1 MNNGPDFEK
10 TVTLAPV
17 IFPNNKEKFK
27 EMFVQYFIE
36 LGRYETVDE
45 YLLQRENPELEC
57 VQVITSETSG
67 KQGDVN
73 ISSFKHGAYV
83 WCRVGYKNGIFG
95 PWVCC
100 GKFHDRTNDKGDTV
114 SAKLDCAQEGPIY
127 CLRCLQYVPVVQ
139 DIAFHKTKLQKV
151 CRVANL
157 LRNFVRGPKDNAR

>member
-1 MNNGPDFEK
+1 MNDIPSTEYITINK
-10 TVTLAPV
+10 TGVFIDTNKTTKYRGKQIHFRKMLKEIFV
-17 IFPNNKEKFK
+17 I
-27 EMFVQYFIE
+27 
-36 LGRYETVDE
+36 
-45 YLLQRENPELEC
+45 LQRENPELEC

-73 ISSFKHGAYV
+73 TPSSKHGVYV
-83 WCRVGYKNGIFG
+83 WCRVGYKNGTFG

-100 GKFHDRTNDKGDTV
+100 GKFHDRTNDKGETV

-157 LRNFVRGPKDNAR
+157 LRNFVCGPKNNVR